1 MAANR
6 KRLELFFF
14 GLYLGAILVG
24 TSMEAIAQI
33 VTR

>member
-14 GLYLGAILVG
+14 GLYFGAILIG
-24 TSMEAIAQI
+24 TSMDAIAQI